1 MAGLTISDESIE
13 LFNKV
18 KIEKYYSYILFGLS
32 PDNSAIEFRGSG
44 DRNYNFDSIASEL
57 PKADVAF
64 VIYDLEYET
73 DENPPRITSKLIL
86 ISWCPILAPIRR
98 KFALNSAENQLKM
111 SFTGIQKDFKL
122 TEYEE
127 VSFAAIRLKLLKS

>member
-86 ISWCPILAPIRR
+86 ISWCPILAPMRR

-127 VSFAAIRLKLLKS
+127 VSFASIRLKLLKS

>member
-18 KIEKYYSYILFGLS
+18 KIEKYYSYVLFGLN

-57 PKADVAF
+57 PKEDVAF

-73 DENPPRITSKLIL
+73 DENPPRKTSKLIL
-86 ISWCPILAPIRR
+86 ISWCPILAPMRR
-98 KFALNSAENQLKM
+98 KFALTSAENQLKM
-111 SFTGIQKDFKL
+111 SFTGIQKGLKL

-127 VSFAAIRLKLLKS
+127 VSFAAIRRELLK

>member
-1 MAGLTISDESIE
+1 M
-13 LFNKV
+13 
-18 KIEKYYSYILFGLS
+18 S
-32 PDNSAIEFRGSG
+32 PDNSILEFRGSG
-44 DRNYNFDSIASEL
+44 DRSYNFDSIASEL

-86 ISWCPILAPIRR
+86 ISWCPILAPMRR

>member
-1 MAGLTISDESIE
+1 MAGLTISDENIK

-18 KIEKYYSYILFGLS
+18 KLEKYYSYVLFGLS
-32 PDNSAIEFRGSG
+32 PDNSTLEFQGSG
-44 DRNYNFDSIASEL
+44 DRSYNFDSIASEL

-73 DENPPRITSKLIL
+73 AENPPRRISSLIL
-86 ISWCPILAPIRR
+86 ISWCPVSTPMRR
-98 KFALNSAENQLKM
+98 KFALASGENQLKM

-127 VSFAAIRLKLLKS
+127 VSFAAIRREMLKS

>member
-1 MAGLTISDESIE
+1 MAGLTISDENIE

-18 KIEKYYSYILFGLS
+18 KIEKYYSYVLFGLN
-32 PDNSAIEFRGSG
+32 PDNSTLEFQGSG
-44 DRNYNFDSIASEL
+44 DRSYNFDSIASEL

-64 VIYDLEYET
+64 VICDLEYET
-73 DENPPRITSKLIL
+73 DENPPRKTSKIIL
-86 ISWCPILAPIRR
+86 ISWCPTLAPIRR

-127 VSFAAIRLKLLKS
+127 VSFAAIRRELLKS

>member
-86 ISWCPILAPIRR
+86 ISWCPILAPMRR